1 MANGNGNNG
10 TKHRLMFH
18 AITAF
23 VRGSGGADI
32 KDDAADWF
40 HDRYFKW
47 IDTPKANG
55 KTPQEVWADQG
66 KDFLGKF
73 HQIGQQAA
81 AGGTVT
87 AQSLSEAAA
96 AVEKLSECPYCP
108 DKP

>member
-1 MANGNGNNG
+1 MANGNG

-23 VRGSGGADI
+23 VRGCGATEI

-47 IDTPKANG
+47 IDTPKSTG
-55 KTPQEVWADQG
+55 KTPQDVWADMG
-66 KDFLGKF
+66 KDFLDKF
-73 HQIGQQAA
+73 QEIGRQAAA
-81 AGGTVT
+81 AGGPVT
-87 AQSLSEAAA
+87 ATTLNTAATT
-96 AVEKLSECPYCP
+96 VEKLSECPYCP